1 MGLLSRIE
9 QQGLR
14 ANMPGPLDDF
24 WYSQVGG
31 QVTYAG
37 LPVSPDV
44 AMRVSAVHGCV
55 EVLSMTLASL
65 PLRLMRWLP
74 DGGRERATDHELY
87 PVLARRPNGWQTRF
101 EFIEYAIRQLYLR
114 GGAYAE
120 KDFQALELLPIH
132 PDRVKVEQL
141 ANHRL
146 RYRVKPDQNLED
158 TATVGPERILAQEQ
172 MLHIRDASDD
182 AISGQAR
189 TILAREAIAVA
200 AAAERFSGR
209 WLQNDGSGRVVIT
222 HPAKLDPTT
231 RSEYHRVYQEN
242 SAGWQ
247 NRGKMLL
254 VDGGA
259 KAEILGS
266 LEQSGFLIDPRK
278 FQIAEICRY
287 FGRVPPFMIG
297 HEDKTT
303 WGTNIQ
309 QIKEGFV
316 AFCAQ
321 PLGTRIEQALMRD
334 LLDDDEREQYFVAFD
349 YGELLRGNLLV
360 TVQAIAIQRQQGI
373 LSPNE
378 GRALL
383 NLNPR
388 EDPGG
393 DEYQN
398 TPTGA
403 APNEP
408 APAEEPDAPPK
419 PGAPSNGPIEDDP
432 EALDEQAGAIPAP
445 LLADA
450 ADRLSAAEVRE
461 VGRHAAGAA
470 ADPARFA
477 AWTRSF
483 YAKQRAYALR
493 VLAPIGAQFLQTSG
507 TLEAAAGRIEAT
519 GIRALEDGVPRAWAA
534 QRRNEI
540 AAILDETFRAAAAVA
555 AAEE

>member
-9 QQGLR
+9 QQALR
-14 ANMPGPLDDF
+14 ATLPGPMDDY
-24 WYSQVGG
+24 WYGAVGG

-44 AMRVSAVHGCV
+44 SMRVSVVHACV

-65 PLRLMRWLP
+65 PLRLMHWLP
-74 DGGRERATDHELY
+74 DGGKERATDHPLY
-87 PVLARRPNGWQTRF
+87 PVIGRRPNGWQTRF
-101 EFIEYAIRQLYLR
+101 EFIEYAVRQLFLR

-141 ANHRL
+141 ASNAL
-146 RYRVKPDQNLED
+146 RYRVRPSQND
-158 TATVGPERILAQEQ
+158 GGVGADRIMAQEQ

-182 AISGQAR
+182 AIAGQAR
-189 TILAREAIAVA
+189 TVLAREAIGVA

-209 WLQNDGSGRVVIT
+209 WLQNDGSGRVMAT

-231 RSEYHRVYQEN
+231 RAEIHRVYQEN
-242 SAGWQ
+242 AAGWA
-247 NRGKMLL
+247 NRGKLL
-254 VDGGA
+254 LAEGGV
-259 KAEILGS
+259 KYEVLPGLAE
-266 LEQSGFLIDPRK
+266 SGFLIDPRK
-278 FQIAEICRY
+278 FQLAEICRY
-287 FGRVPPFMIG
+287 FGRVPPLMIG

-360 TVQAIAIQRQQGI
+360 TVQAIAIERQQGL

-378 GRALL
+378 GRGLL

-388 EDPGG
+388 TDPGG
-393 DEYQN
+393 DEYLQ

-403 APNEP
+403 APNNP
-408 APAEEPDAPPK
+408 QRRATDTPPPK
-419 PGAPSNGPIEDDP
+419 PEPAETPGEPADFGEGA
-432 EALDEQAGAIPAP
+432 AAIPDP

-450 ADRLSAAEVRE
+450 VDRIANAELRE
-461 VGRHAAGAA
+461 VAKHAAGVAT
-470 ADPARFA
+470 DPPKFA
-477 AWTRSF
+477 AWARGF
-483 YAKQRAYALR
+483 YAKHRAYALK
-493 VLAPIGAQFLQTSG
+493 VLAPIGAQYGWAVQTAAER
-507 TLEAAAGRIEAT
+507 LEATALQALAG
-519 GIRALEDGVPRAWAA
+519 GIPASWAA
-534 QRRNEI
+534 RRRDEI
-540 AAILDETFRAAAAVA
+540 AAILDETFRAAAAVSR